1 MISLCNG
8 ALDHINMLKLRTI
21 SIRLLLLNYY
31 LNLVLFHTFNFL
43 VLTLGRGKQSLLRN
57 TVGLKLVDDR

>member
-1 MISLCNG
+1 
-8 ALDHINMLKLRTI
+8 MLKLRTI
-21 SIRLLLLNYY
+21 SIKLLLLNYY

-57 TVGLKLVDDR
+57 AVGLKLEDDR